1 MSEHQFGYRIR
12 QRLNQEAGI
21 DESILLKLETAR
33 QQAIQKQRKLAPS
46 AFDVVLD
53 GVLGRASTPESLMAK
68 LLLPSVV
75 LIFGLMAIQS
85 WRQFQIAAEIEE
97 IDTAVLTGDLP
108 IDAYTD
114 TGFDAWLKR
123 SSQ

>member
-1 MSEHQFGYRIR
+1 MSENQFGYRIR
-12 QRLNQEAGI
+12 QRLNQKLEI
-21 DESILLKLETAR
+21 DGSILLKLETAR
-33 QQAIQKQRKLAPS
+33 QQAIQKQRRFAPS

-53 GVLGRASTPESLMAK
+53 GVMGRAGTPESFLAK
-68 LLLPSVV
+68 LLLPSLV

-97 IDTAVLTGDLP
+97 IDTAVLTGELP